1 VSIPESLFES
11 ELFGYAPG
19 SFTGALKSGKSGYF
33 ERANNGTIFLDE
45 IGDMPLSIQV
55 KLLQVLQEKEF
66 TRVGGTEK
74 QQVDVRII
82 AATNRDLREA
92 ISNKTFREDLFYRL
106 NVIEFHLPPLRNR
119 PEDVIPLA
127 QAFVEKYNDIL
138 GSRVTGIQESAQ
150 MALQQYDWPG
160 NIRELENA
168 IERAANYVWEG
179 EIGIDNLPSQI
190 RKGPVST
197 QERMPS
203 YQGAM
208 MDAERTLLLKTL
220 EKTGGN
226 KSAAARLLNMSR
238 STFYEKLAKYD
249 IK

>member
-1 VSIPESLFES
+1 MFQFPNPFES

-33 ERANNGTIFLDE
+33 ERANHGTIFLDE

-74 QQVDVRII
+74 QKVNVRII
-82 AATNRDLREA
+82 AATNQDLREA
-92 ISNKTFREDLFYRL
+92 IAKKVFREDLYYRL
-106 NVIEFHLPPLRNR
+106 NVIEFHLPPLRER
-119 PEDVIPLA
+119 PEDIIPLA
-127 QAFVEKYNDIL
+127 QAFIRKYNPIL
-138 GSRVTGIQESAQ
+138 GSRVSGIQEPARQ
-150 MALQQYDWPG
+150 AMQHYDWPG
-160 NIRELENA
+160 NVRELENA

-179 EIGIDNLPSQI
+179 EISIDNLPAQI
-190 RKGPVST
+190 RKGPVSPR
-197 QERMPS
+197 ENSPS
-203 YQGAM
+203 YQVTM
-208 MDAERTLLLKTL
+208 MDTERILLLEAL

-226 KSAAARLLNMSR
+226 KSAAARLLDISR
-238 STFYEKLAKYD
+238 STFYERLAKYG